1 MEVELLDPVRNKSG
15 RRAYL
20 PARVRFEG
28 GRLVAEPI
36 RSMGSAD
43 VVAHARANA
52 LVVLG
57 AERVAAE
64 AGERAPALLLGNFL
78 ERDGAA

>member
-1 MEVELLDPVRNKSG
+1 
-15 RRAYL
+15 
-20 PARVRFEG
+20 
-28 GRLVAEPI
+28 
-36 RSMGSAD
+36 MGSAD

-52 LVVLG
+52 LLVLP
-57 AERVAAE
+57 AERERAE